1 MKKLLLLCVFISP
14 LAMADDSS
22 APANTGK
29 PEETVTLSEQ
39 ATTPLLERV
48 RGTIIR
54 AVKDGKIVATA
65 TTPAKKTN

>member
-1 MKKLLLLCVFISP
+1 MKTILFLSLLLSP
-14 LAMADDSS
+14 AAFADEATTAS
-22 APANTGK
+22 TGK

-39 ATTPLLERV
+39 ATTPLFERV

>member
-1 MKKLLLLCVFISP
+1 MKNVVFLSLLLSP
-14 LAMADDSS
+14 VAFADE
-22 APANTGK
+22 ATTANTGR

-39 ATTPLLERV
+39 ATTPLFERV

-54 AVKDGKIVATA
+54 AVKDGKVVATA